1 MPAPVEDRD
10 GTPLA
15 LGDAVTITGVV
26 SDITLP
32 DCGLIVTTEEGF
44 ACAVPARAAVRIPE
58 QP

>member
-1 MPAPVEDRD
+1 MSHAIEDRD

-15 LGDAVTITGVV
+15 MGDKVTITGVI

-44 ACAVPARAAVRIPE
+44 ACIVPARAAVR
-58 QP
+58 QDDG